1 MKKMI
6 EFNGEQVAFLSFG
19 IQNCLGRIAIFTPLF
34 WSVFTHPKLKIFFV
48 KKILDYEG
56 G

>member
-6 EFNGEQVAFLSFG
+6 EFNGEQVGLLSFG
-19 IQNCLGRIAIFTPLF
+19 IQNCLGRIAILF